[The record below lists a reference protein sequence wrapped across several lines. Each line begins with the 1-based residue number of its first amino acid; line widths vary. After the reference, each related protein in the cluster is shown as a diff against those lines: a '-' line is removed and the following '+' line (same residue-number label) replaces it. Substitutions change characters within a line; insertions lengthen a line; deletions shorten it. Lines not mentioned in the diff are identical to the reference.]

1 MLRLPL
7 VVPLQGLGPTLLA
20 FALFVL
26 ALLLRYFAA
35 SLLSNALVSLQP
47 DPPSQCRVLRP
58 EGLEADVASF
68 LPQCLQAG
76 ARGCSLLQKPQTM
89 RVAQAAS

>member
-1 MLRLPL
+1 VLRLPL